1 MLKLL
6 PSTTPALA
14 RWVALAVSLTGGAV
28 QGANDSPVSFNF
40 QVQPILAG
48 SCYQCHGP
56 DEKQRKGGLRLDVRE
71 AALKDGVIVPGKPE
85 ASSLIERLFTS
96 DEDEV
101 MPPPDSHKTIDTPQ
115 REVLKKWIAEGASYE
130 RHWSFTPPRSP
141 AVPLPT
147 TADAKALASF
157 PITNP
162 VDAFVLDHLR
172 VKGHQPALPASRER
186 WLRRVTFD
194 LTGLPPTLQEMDAFL
209 ADTSP
214 QAYETVV
221 DRLLA
226 SQRYG
231 ERMATDWLDAARY
244 ADSYGRH
251 EDAESIVWPY
261 RDWVIQAFNDNLPY
275 DEFIVRQ
282 TAGDELSD
290 RPRTAEVLATT
301 FNRLVP
307 QSNEAGSNEEEFRQE
322 HVADRIK
329 TNATAILGLTLE
341 CARCHDHKYDPL
353 TQREYYQ
360 MAAFF
365 NNIAELGLF
374 PRQTAGIPA
383 PGHLLMSSAD
393 EERNLAMLQEI
404 KQAEAAWDTLQRNS
418 RERYEA
424 WVDEHG
430 KPPPATPTSHYEFE
444 SVGEKKRGQRKL
456 FSDSLHPDKFTGVA
470 RQSIE
475 PSEGV
480 RGLGLRFEDD
490 NGARFPGVG
499 VFRRSDPFSIALWIR
514 PEESQSRAVVIH
526 RTRSGLDAASR
537 GYELLLNELHPEF
550 SLSHYAPGNSIR
562 IHSKTAIPLNA
573 WTHIIASYDGSS
585 RSTGLR
591 LYVNGKAAEAEV
603 ISDHLYR
610 DILYRPEW
618 GDYDAV
624 RLQDN
629 IDEDDVALSIGYRP
643 NDKIIKNATFDDFKI
658 FDKTL
663 SPNEAALLALP
674 PQPPKKQ
681 EERGFLA
688 GIWYGLTH
696 PFVGRAPDVAPTP
709 DAGYEAW
716 LRDLDPQGKA
726 ALKRLHD
733 LRTAQDDLVN
743 HAREIMVMREM
754 EPRRA
759 TFVLARGQFDQ
770 PGEQVF
776 PETPASILPLPA
788 DFPRNRLGLARW
800 YVDRRN
806 PLTARVAV
814 NRIWQVFFGRGIV
827 GTSED
832 FGIQGELPTHPELLD
847 WLAVDFMDQGWDV
860 KRLCRIVVLSS
871 TYRQSSTPQ
880 DPQLLKDDPD
890 NRLLARG
897 PRHRLSAEMIRD
909 NALAISGLLT
919 PTMGG
924 PPTRPYLPENLYED
938 SGVQMTYKQSHG
950 EALWRRSLYTFWKRT
965 LPPPTMTIFD
975 APSREFCLTR
985 RETTSTPMQ
994 SLAMMNAPEF
1004 VEAARALAER
1014 LIRTYPQDRTARI
1027 AEAFRLTSSRSPRAG
1042 ETSVLLKLL
1051 EEEHLHYTQAPQ
1063 EAEALRRG
1071 NGEHPADLDL
1081 PGAEVAAT
1089 TMLIRVLLGSEEALL
1104 KE

>member
-1 MLKLL
+1 MPKPRFL
-6 PSTTPALA
+6 STLSLA
-14 RWVALAVSLTGGAV
+14 RWCALAATVVGAPV
-28 QGANDSPVSFNF
+28 HGASESPVSFNF

-56 DEKQRKGGLRLDVRE
+56 DEKQRKGDLRLDVRDD
-71 AALKDGVIVPGKPE
+71 AVNGGAIVPGKPE
-85 ASSLIERLFTS
+85 ESSVIERLFTH
-96 DEDEV
+96 DVDEV
-101 MPPPDSHKTIDTPQ
+101 MPPPDSHKTIDGSQ
-115 REVLKKWIAEGASYE
+115 RELLKRWIAEGAPYE
-130 RHWSFTPPRSP
+130 RHWSFIPPKSP
-141 AVPLPT
+141 TVPQSE
-147 TADAKALASF
+147 ASDAKFLETF
-157 PITNP
+157 PVTSP
-162 VDAFVLDHLR
+162 VDAFVLDLLQA
-172 VKGHQPALPASRER
+172 KGHEPALPATRER

-194 LTGLPPTLQEMDAFL
+194 LTGLPPTLSEMDAFL
-209 ADTSP
+209 ADPSP
-214 QAYETVV
+214 LAYEVVV

-231 ERMATDWLDAARY
+231 ERMASEWLDAARY

-261 RDWVIQAFNDNLPY
+261 RDWVIRAFNDNLPY
-275 DEFIVRQ
+275 DEFIVQQ
-282 TAGDELSD
+282 TAGDQLSS
-290 RPRTAEVLATT
+290 RPKTAHVLATT

-329 TNATAILGLTLE
+329 TNSTAILGLTLE

-365 NNIAELGLF
+365 NNISELGLF

-383 PGHLLMSSAD
+383 PGLLLMSPED
-393 EERNLAMLQEI
+393 EERNHQMLQEI
-404 KQAEAAWDTLQRNS
+404 KTAESEWDTLRTNS
-418 RERYEA
+418 RERYRA
-424 WVDEHG
+424 WVEAHG
-430 KPPPATPTSHYEFE
+430 CPPPAPPVAHYEFE
-444 SVGEKKRGQRKL
+444 SVGDKKRGQRKI
-456 FSDSLHPDKFTGVA
+456 FSDTLHPDKNTGVA

-490 NGARFPGVG
+490 NGARFPHVG
-499 VFRRSDPFSIALWIR
+499 VFRRSDPFSIAIWIR
-514 PEESQSRAVVIH
+514 PEESQSRAVLIH

-562 IHSKTAIPLNA
+562 IRSKAAIPLNR
-573 WTHIIASYDGSS
+573 WTHLTASYDGSS
-585 RSTGLR
+585 RASGLR
-591 LYVNGKAAEAEV
+591 LYIDGKEV
-603 ISDHLYR
+603 ESEMMSDHLYR
-610 DILYRPEW
+610 DIVYRPEW

-629 IDEDDVALSIGYRP
+629 IDEEDVALSIGYRP
-643 NDKIIKNATFDDFKI
+643 NDQIIKNATFDDFKI

-663 SPNEAALLALP
+663 SSNEAALLAIP

-696 PFVGRAPDVAPTP
+696 PFVGRAPDAAPAP

-716 LRDLDPQGKA
+716 LRDHDPQGRA
-726 ALKRLHD
+726 ALKKLHD

-743 HAREIMVMREM
+743 QAREIMVMREM
-754 EPRRA
+754 EPRRP

-776 PETPASILPLPA
+776 PETPASILPMPV

-847 WLAVDFMDQGWDV
+847 WLATDFMDQGWDV
-860 KRLCRIVVLSS
+860 KRLCRMLVLSS

-880 DPQLLKDDPD
+880 DLQLLKDDPD

-897 PRHRLSAEMIRD
+897 PRNRLAAEMIRD
-909 NALAISGLLT
+909 NALAISGLLS

-924 PPTRPYLPENLYED
+924 PPTRPYLPDNLYED
-938 SGVQMTYKQSHG
+938 SGVQISYKQDHG

-975 APSREFCLTR
+975 APSREFCLAR

-1014 LIRTYPQDRTARI
+1014 LITAHPQDRRSRI
-1027 AEAFRLTSSRSPRAG
+1027 TEAFRLTASRSPRPG
-1042 ETSVLLKLL
+1042 EVAVLLKLL
-1051 EEEHLHYTQAPQ
+1051 EEEHLHFSQTPQ
-1063 EAEALRRG
+1063 DADALREK
-1071 NGEHPADLDL
+1071 NGEHPANLDL
-1081 PGAEVAAT
+1081 PGAEVAAM
-1089 TMLIRVLLGSEEALL
+1089 TMVVRVLLGSEEALL